1 MYKEGKFYLALLLI
15 MVCLVC
21 AVIFYIDARP
31 VGKSMGD
38 RLTYKTGSLI
48 FMSIALAPIIPL
60 FFFAKKNIPDQFVN
74 WKDRDSARLFVQ
86 LAGVAIFF
94 TGFFTSVEMILISL
108 LFLGLSFVFY
118 LRSLY

>member
-1 MYKEGKFYLALLLI
+1 MYKEGKFYLALLL
-15 MVCLVC
+15 VLFCLVC
-21 AVIFYIDARP
+21 AVIFYIDSKPDAKWI
-31 VGKSMGD
+31 GY
-38 RLTYKTGSLI
+38 RLTYKTDSLI
-48 FMSIALAPIIPL
+48 FMSIALTPIIPL

-86 LAGVAIFF
+86 LGGVAIFL
-94 TGFFTSVEMILISL
+94 TVFFSSIEMILISL